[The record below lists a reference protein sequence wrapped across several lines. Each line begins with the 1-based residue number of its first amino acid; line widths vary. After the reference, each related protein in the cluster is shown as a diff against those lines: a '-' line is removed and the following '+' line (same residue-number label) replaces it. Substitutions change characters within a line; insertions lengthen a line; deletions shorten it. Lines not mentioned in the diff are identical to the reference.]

1 MAVHDL
7 TIQARDKHLLLGT
20 HGRSI
25 YKADISLLQGIS
37 EKTMGSLMLADIAN
51 VRATRRWGS
60 TGFNNYGAYFE
71 PSVPL
76 QIFAP
81 SAGKAEITVVLESGK
96 VLKSWELSLT
106 KGFNVVGYNA
116 SISEKGKKYLEKNNI
131 SVHMGVNGTFYLP
144 SGKYS
149 VEVSLKGNKTSKKI
163 EVK

>member
-1 MAVHDL
+1 
-7 TIQARDKHLLLGT
+7 LLGT

-37 EKTMGSLMLADIAN
+37 EKTMGNLMLADIAD
-51 VRATRRWGS
+51 VRASRRWGS

-81 SAGKAEITVVLESGK
+81 LGGEAEISVALESGN
-96 VLKSWELSLT
+96 VLTSWEVTLT
-106 KGFNVVGYNA
+106 KGFNVVPYNA
-116 SISEKGKKYLEKNNI
+116 SVSQKGKKQLIKEEI
-131 SVHMGVNGTFYLP
+131 STFQGVNGTFYLP
-144 SGKYS
+144 KGSYI
-149 VEVSLKGNKTSKKI
+149 VEVTIKGDKTSKKI